1 MTKQK
6 TAFEAFFLLFLSFF
20 FFSLGA
26 PENTL
31 NCWRVF
37 DKNCVGFVVDEV
49 SENVC
54 SDQTAGHALLKCPA
68 VRNVSVQNVHH
79 YISSIRLGKFRD
91 RFLERIA

>member
-1 MTKQK
+1 MRKQK
-6 TAFEAFFLLFLSFF
+6 TAFEAFFLLFLFF
-20 FFSLGA
+20 FFSLGV

-31 NCWRVF
+31 NRWRVF

-49 SENVC
+49 FENVC
-54 SDQTAGHALLKCPA
+54 SDPTAGHVLLKFPA

-91 RFLERIA
+91 RVLERIA